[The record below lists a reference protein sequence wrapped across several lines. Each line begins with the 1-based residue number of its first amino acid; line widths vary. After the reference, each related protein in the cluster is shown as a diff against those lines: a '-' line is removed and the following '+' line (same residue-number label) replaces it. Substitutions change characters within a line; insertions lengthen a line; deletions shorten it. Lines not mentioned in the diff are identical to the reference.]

1 MAYCTNAKLTSLTG
15 TSLSTAV
22 QDDIIDQSDRKIN
35 AKLRTEG
42 LTPPDADDD
51 LKAASLDL
59 SYVAVLTHPDND
71 DGATR
76 VKLGDID
83 IAREWKETLADHTKS
98 AWASMDAYIA
108 RLKGYECP
116 LPGIAI
122 VGRTGV
128 RVGEYEEMP
137 NEDDY

>member
-1 MAYCTNAKLTSLTG
+1 MAYCTNEKLTSLTG

-22 QDDIIDQSDRKIN
+22 QDAIIDQSDRKIN

-59 SYVAVLTHPDND
+59 SYVAVLTHPTNPDSVTHVQLETID
-71 DGATR
+71 VTR
-76 VKLGDID
+76 AWE
-83 IAREWKETLADHTKS
+83 ARLADHTKS
-98 AWASMDAYIA
+98 AWASVDAYVA

-116 LPGIAI
+116 LPTIAI
-122 VGRTGV
+122 VGV
-128 RVGEYEEMP
+128 EY
-137 NEDDY
+137 